1 MIDDDGTKKGI
12 EIKGKHN
19 RYMVK
24 KVIKKDPSVSMKK
37 TTQEKDLSKE
47 WFSHDFQLQKLL
59 NNDKIIFNEIKNKI
73 SSYKQQ
79 DILKS
84 RLNQEDFISCEYIVN
99 KLCDDN
105 MTCFYCKTPVF
116 ILYEKCRQETQWSVD
131 RINNDIG
138 HNINNVVISCLKC
151 NLQKKSRDSEKFA
164 QTKQLIIKREGID

>member
-1 MIDDDGTKKGI
+1 MKDDDGTKKGV

-24 KVIKKDPSVSMKK
+24 KVTKKESPISMKK

-59 NNDKIIFNEIKNKI
+59 NNDKIILNEIKNKI

-84 RLNQEDFISCEYIVN
+84 RLNQEDFISYEYIVN